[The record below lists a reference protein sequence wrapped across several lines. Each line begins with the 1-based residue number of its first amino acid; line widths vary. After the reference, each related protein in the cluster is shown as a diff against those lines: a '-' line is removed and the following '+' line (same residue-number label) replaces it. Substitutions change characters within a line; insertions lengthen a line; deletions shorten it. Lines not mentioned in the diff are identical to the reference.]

1 MSVFTNETQ
10 STYPNIINYIRIS
23 PIESYL
29 PKDYVKLIFEE
40 NYCQIDI
47 QESTF
52 ITQKKYETETEDIIE
67 QNNDDVPIE
76 ENIYYI
82 GIMKINKWHDTD
94 LANELIDKLIC
105 DISYTIPEYG
115 WIIEKYDPTDSDIA
129 RNIGQSEQDNELY
142 NNDLYNHNYD
152 SYDDNN
158 YDSYDE
164 NDDYIDYMD
173 QTND

>member
-1 MSVFTNETQ
+1 MSAFTNQAQ

-52 ITQKKYETETEDIIE
+52 ITHKKYETKIETETEAEGIIE
-67 QNNDDVPIE
+67 QNDIPIE

-105 DISYTIPEYG
+105 DMSYTMPEYG
-115 WIIEKYDPTDSDIA
+115 WIIEKYDPTDSDTA
-129 RNIGQSEQDNELY
+129 RNIGQSEQDNEFY
-142 NNDLYNHNYD
+142 
-152 SYDDNN
+152 YDD

-164 NDDYIDYMD
+164 NYDYIDYMD